1 MDNKDKELLSKI
13 VEHQFTRTALQ
24 TVIFDKLMFD
34 GYVCCSNGLYPS
46 NKKVLLDVLPKQS
59 PINDLISTK
68 PKTYMELFDRIEAIK
83 FKINDGESLSFT
95 ESQSIVYAILET
107 GDSKQKADVVFFL
120 LKNSV
125 EQTRFYQHGEFI
137 IENDTELVNIESL
150 DQFIAQLEKIPEK
163 TNLLFRGHTNINYS
177 IQPSI
182 FRAPKFYKNEYMMY
196 QELVIRCPEYFISCN
211 SHLDFLVEMQH
222 YGLPTRLLDFTFNP
236 LIALYFA
243 CENPS
248 NTGEIIIYSVNNSE
262 LYYGKDEKVAIL
274 SSLPMFTYGKQKQ
287 IFKSISNGFDN
298 SVDIQEL
305 IDEVRLERPTFSRKL
320 SLSDIRV
327 PIFVKP
333 SRNNKRIAHQEGA
346 FLLWGLDTVHYDEK
360 FKGEFVGDQEKYR
373 LQRNDKKVVFYVQS
387 KNKGKILKT
396 LNRIGINKAFIYP
409 EIDDVADYLKSTIE

>member
-1 MDNKDKELLSKI
+1 M
-13 VEHQFTRTALQ
+13 ALKPRDRGAK
-24 TVIFDKLMFD
+24 TPCKW
-34 GYVCCSNGLYPS
+34 CSRGGIYS
-46 NKKVLLDVLPKQS
+46 
-59 PINDLISTK
+59 
-68 PKTYMELFDRIEAIK
+68 
-83 FKINDGESLSFT
+83 
-95 ESQSIVYAILET
+95 ET
-107 GDSKQKADVVFFL
+107 
-120 LKNSV
+120 
-125 EQTRFYQHGEFI
+125 
-137 IENDTELVNIESL
+137 
-150 DQFIAQLEKIPEK
+150 
-163 TNLLFRGHTNINYS
+163 
-177 IQPSI
+177 
-182 FRAPKFYKNEYMMY
+182 KFYKNEYMMY

-243 CENPS
+243 CENQS

-262 LYYGKDEKVAIL
+262 LFYGKDEKVAIL
-274 SSLPMFTYGKQKQ
+274 SSLPMFTYKKQKQ
-287 IFKSISNGFDN
+287 IFKSISNDSDN

-305 IDEVRLERPTFSRKL
+305 IDEVRVERPTFSRKL
-320 SLSDIRV
+320 TVSDIRV

-373 LQRNDKKVVFYVQS
+373 LQQNDKKVVFYVQS

>member
-1 MDNKDKELLSKI
+1 MEIKDEELLRKI
-13 VEHQFTRTALQ
+13 VEYEFIRTALQ
-24 TVIFDKLMFD
+24 TVIFNKLMID
-34 GYVCCSNGLYPS
+34 GYVCCTNGLYPS
-46 NKKVLLDVLPKQS
+46 NKKVLLDVIPKQS
-59 PINDLISTK
+59 PVCDLINTK
-68 PKTYMELFDRIEAIK
+68 PKTYSELFDRVEAVK
-83 FKINDGESLSFT
+83 VKITDGETFSFA
-95 ESQSIVYAILET
+95 ENQGIVYAILEIENN
-107 GDSKQKADVVFFL
+107 KQKADVVFFL
-120 LKNSV
+120 LNNSV
-125 EQTRFYQHGEFI
+125 EHARYHQDGEFI
-137 IENDTELVNIESL
+137 IENDTELINIDSL
-150 DQFIAQLEKIPEK
+150 DCFIAQLEIIPEK

-182 FRAPKFYKNEYMMY
+182 FRSPKFYKNEYMMY

-236 LIALYFA
+236 LIALYFT

-262 LYYGKDEKVAIL
+262 LFYGKDEKVAIL
-274 SSLPMFTYGKQKQ
+274 SSLPMFTYKKQKQ
-287 IFKSISNGFDN
+287 IFKSISNDSDN

-305 IDEVRLERPTFSRKL
+305 IDEVRAERPTFSRKL
-320 SLSDIRV
+320 SVSDIRV

-346 FLLWGLDTVHYDEK
+346 FLLWGLDAVHYDEK
-360 FKGEFVGDQEKYR
+360 YKGEFFGNQEKYR
-373 LQRNDKKVVFYVQS
+373 LQLNDKKVVFYIQS